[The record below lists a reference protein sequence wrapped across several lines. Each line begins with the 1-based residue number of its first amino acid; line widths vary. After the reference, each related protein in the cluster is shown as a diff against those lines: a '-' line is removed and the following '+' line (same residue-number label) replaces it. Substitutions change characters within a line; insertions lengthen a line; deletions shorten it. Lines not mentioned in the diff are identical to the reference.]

1 MVIYIKPDI
10 LECEFNCAS
19 ESITMNKAS
28 GDEIPYEYSVEMTNR
43 FKGFDL
49 IECLEELWM
58 EICDTVQE
66 AVIKDIPKKKKCKI
80 VV

>member
-1 MVIYIKPDI
+1 
-10 LECEFNCAS
+10 
-19 ESITMNKAS
+19 MNKAS

-66 AVIKDIPKKKKCKI
+66 AVIKDIPKKK
-80 VV
+80 